1 MAGAGRDEGG
11 RAGGNARRLAP
22 WPPQLLVSETQG
34 WKCSSLPHRV
44 AHGSVELS
52 LLRGSNPRG
61 TNTAAPPAH
70 AAPAPWAKPPMGTGK
85 QGPGVAVA
93 ALIPPQPCLY
103 LLAPVTALLLGPD
116 APIVPKPMPSESC
129 TRMCVNDVSLGLFV
143 VFGLFFWFFFF
154 FFAFYINIQFLYFC
168 IF

>member
-1 MAGAGRDEGG
+1 M
-11 RAGGNARRLAP
+11 
-22 WPPQLLVSETQG
+22 
-34 WKCSSLPHRV
+34 
-44 AHGSVELS
+44 
-52 LLRGSNPRG
+52 
-61 TNTAAPPAH
+61 
-70 AAPAPWAKPPMGTGK
+70 
-85 QGPGVAVA
+85 AVA

-154 FFAFYINIQFLYFC
+154 FAFYINIQFLYFC